1 MHPAPPPDAETL
13 VALRRGDERAFE
25 RLFRTHYA
33 PLCGYAHT
41 FLKDDADGE
50 EVVQTVFLT
59 LWEKRET
66 LDIAVSLKAYLY
78 RAVHNHCLN
87 RLKHLRV
94 RDEHAGYVLAT
105 AETGFDSATAQLIG
119 GELEARVEAAIAQLP
134 AQCQLIFRMS
144 RFEELR
150 YQEIADQLN
159 LSVKTVENQIGKALK
174 LLRAELAE
182 YLPLLTLMNWRL
194 VELLTKSPEIHATI
208 QQVKT
213 QPFNL

>member
-1 MHPAPPPDAETL
+1 MHPSPAPDAETL
-13 VALRRGDERAFE
+13 LALRRGDERAFE

-33 PLCGYAHT
+33 PLCGYAYT
-41 FLKDDADGE
+41 FLRDDADGE

-59 LWEKRET
+59 LWEKRDV
-66 LDIAVSLKAYLY
+66 LDITVSLKAYLY

-87 RLKHLRV
+87 RLKHLRI

-105 AETGFDSATAQLIG
+105 AEPGFDSATAQIIG
-119 GELEARVEAAIAQLP
+119 SELEARVEAAIAQLP

-174 LLRAELAE
+174 LLRAELAD
-182 YLPLLTLMNWRL
+182 YLPLLALMHGRIA
-194 VELLTKSPEIHATI
+194 ELLMENAEAVSTL
-208 QQVKT
+208 QQLKT
-213 QPFNL
+213 QHLNL

>member
-1 MHPAPPPDAETL
+1 MNPAQPPDPETL
-13 VALRRGDERAFE
+13 SALRRGDERAFE

-50 EVVQTVFLT
+50 EVVQTVFLA

-87 RLKHLRV
+87 RLKHLRI

-105 AETGFDSATAQLIG
+105 TEPGFDSATAQLIG

-134 AQCQLIFRMS
+134 AQCQAIFRMS

-150 YQEIADQLN
+150 YQEIADQLG
-159 LSVKTVENQIGKALK
+159 LSVKTVENQVGKALK

-182 YLPLLTLMNWRL
+182 YLPALAVLNWRIAELL
-194 VELLTKSPEIHATI
+194 VETSSNSFF
-208 QQVKT
+208 QQLKN
-213 QPFNL
+213 QQFNN